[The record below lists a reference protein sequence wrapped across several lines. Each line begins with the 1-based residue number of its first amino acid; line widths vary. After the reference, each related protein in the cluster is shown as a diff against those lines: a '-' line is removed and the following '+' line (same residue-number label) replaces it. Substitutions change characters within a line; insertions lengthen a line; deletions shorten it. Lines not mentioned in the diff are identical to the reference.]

1 MNKLH
6 ITAPNQPLTTKFI
19 WNPGDQSFQA
29 KENNTPRQ
37 DGFIKGPLP
46 LSWFVQAAALPGK
59 ALHVAMAI
67 WFQVGLERQQTIKL
81 GQKRVQRFSVS
92 RDAKYDA
99 LMRLEKIGLI
109 GVERLPGQAPIVTVL
124 E

>member
-1 MNKLH
+1 MNNPH
-6 ITAPNQPLTTKFI
+6 ITTPNQPLTTKFV
-19 WNPGDQSFQA
+19 WDAGGQTFNV
-29 KENNTPRQ
+29 KESNTPRR

-46 LSWFVQAAALPGK
+46 LPWFVQAAALPGK

-81 GQKRVQRFSVS
+81 GQKRVERFSIS

-109 GVERLPGQAPIVTVL
+109 EVKRLPGQAPIVTVL

>member
-6 ITAPNQPLTTKFI
+6 MTAQNQPLTTKFV
-19 WNPGDQSFQA
+19 WDAGGQVFQE
-29 KENNTPRQ
+29 KENNTSRRE
-37 DGFIKGPLP
+37 GFIKGPLP
-46 LSWFVQAAALPGK
+46 LSWFAQAAALPGK
-59 ALHVAMAI
+59 ALHVAVAI

-81 GQKRVQRFSVS
+81 GQKRVARFSVS

-99 LMRLEKIGLI
+99 LLRLEKIGLI
-109 GVERLPGQAPIVTVL
+109 EVKRLPGQAPIVTVR